1 MSVRVR
7 HDRWRGQGRA
17 QPLVALVARAAAT
30 NVAAVAAEVA
40 AAAAARLA
48 DERRSWRRTR
58 SKGKRPQNRSAATGT
73 RRHLRP
79 PSPTFAKWSIV
90 IFGDLGRA
98 STLEKSSAR
107 SLHPEVGN
115 RIHAR
120 MPASSILQTEPHF
133 ETRHPALAMAAGG
146 EPF

>member
-1 MSVRVR
+1 LAT
-7 HDRWRGQGRA
+7 H
-17 QPLVALVARAAAT
+17 ALKRQAASESIRC
-30 NVAAVAAEVA
+30 NWYAA
-40 AAAAARLA
+40 
-48 DERRSWRRTR
+48 
-58 SKGKRPQNRSAATGT
+58 
-73 RRHLRP
+73 P

-146 EPF
+146 DSMMEAVAEL